1 MHDLPDP
8 PAVEYPCAW
17 TYKVVG
23 GDEDDLRRA
32 VKVMLTV
39 CLDKD
44 SGERPYE
51 LGLSRTSSGG
61 KYVSLNLTLEVR
73 TEEERNALH
82 AGLKDCP
89 EVLMVL

>member
-8 PAVEYPCAW
+8 PVVEYPCAW

-23 GDEDDLRRA
+23 VDEDDLRRA

-39 CLDKD
+39 CLDRD

-73 TEEERNALH
+73 SEEERNALH

-89 EVLMVL
+89 EVVMVL

>member
-1 MHDLPDP
+1 MDERPDL
-8 PAVEYPCAW
+8 VYPCPW

-23 GDEDDLRRA
+23 DDEDDLRRA
-32 VKVMLTV
+32 VKVMLAV
-39 CLDKD
+39 CLDRV

-73 TEEERNALH
+73 SEEERDALH
-82 AGLKDCP
+82 AGLKECP